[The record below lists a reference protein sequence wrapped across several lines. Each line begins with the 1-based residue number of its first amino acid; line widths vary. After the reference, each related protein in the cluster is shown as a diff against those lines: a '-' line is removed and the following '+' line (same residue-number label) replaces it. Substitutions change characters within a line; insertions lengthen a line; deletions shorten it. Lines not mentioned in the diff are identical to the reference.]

1 MPPRFWM
8 LTRGSPTQVCARTY
22 VLYTRT
28 DVRTLQETLCPV
40 FAKEALKMDIVD
52 LQREEFNH
60 KYDEA
65 LHEAADY
72 AEQMGYI
79 PNQEGLWDG
88 KLDS

>member
-1 MPPRFWM
+1 
-8 LTRGSPTQVCARTY
+8 
-22 VLYTRT
+22 
-28 DVRTLQETLCPV
+28 
-40 FAKEALKMDIVD
+40 MDIVD